1 MKKKNITTILFLFLI
16 IAGFGFVAHAQVA
29 HAQTAGQNDKIVN
42 VDFPCPG
49 CKTGTTDIVTYINNL
64 YKFSLWIGGALA
76 LGMIVAGGIMRIVS
90 AGSPDKLREAS
101 DMITSSIF
109 GLILLFGSYLVL
121 NTINPQIT
129 LLKFP
134 AAGEGDA
141 KLSPQT
147 TDSLTASDCVSSSTQ
162 TFETIKVWDGKYQRS
177 DLSCLYRRSVT
188 PSAIGIVEG
197 DYYASNP
204 TIPKGSMVWLYPYFK
219 KQGETSTAE
228 CLIYAYL
235 APKDS
240 NNTKPEIQMVDLNSN
255 LQLCVPKMQSLDS
268 PTCKT
273 WEFRAKNADTGTP
286 VLMAIDTSTSTGGFN
301 YFDISN
307 PPPLESVNAGPIGA
321 LGTLL
326 TKIKYYCIGKDG
338 KTDKNNVCEQDGN
351 NPFWRCTISENPKIN
366 MPSNNVDVQ
375 ACAGTDASRPC
386 ETVVSAGFAVNSKP
400 CDKTIN
406 NSSLNA
412 TGECKLNPDL
422 ITKLKAFSKAMGGTS
437 AWYITEAWPSTVHHM
452 ASCHAIGTC
461 ADIKLTTPASGNDPC
476 GNVTKAMAALKAA
489 GLGGSLNEYAGCNG
503 KTYDT
508 TTGDNIHVQW

>member
-1 MKKKNITTILFLFLI
+1 MRRKNITTIFFLFLI
-16 IAGFGFVAHAQVA
+16 IMGFGLVA

-49 CKTGTTDIVTYINNL
+49 CQSKTTDIVTYINNL

-121 NTINPQIT
+121 NTINPEIT
-129 LLKFP
+129 LLKLP
-134 AAGEGDA
+134 AAGESDI
-141 KLSPQT
+141 KLSSQN
-147 TDSLTASDCVSSSTQ
+147 TDSLTANDCVGSDTQ
-162 TFETIKVWDGKYQRS
+162 TFETIRVFDGSSQVAS
-177 DLSCLYRRSVT
+177 LNCLYRRSVLKT
-188 PSAIGIVEG
+188 QDIQLVEG
-197 DYYASNP
+197 DYYNDNP
-204 TIPKGSMVWLYPYFK
+204 VISKGSMVWLYPYFK
-219 KQGETSTAE
+219 KQGGASTAE

-235 APKDS
+235 LPKDS

-255 LQLCVPKMQSLDS
+255 LQLCAPKMQSLDS

-273 WEFRAKNADTGTP
+273 WTFTAKRSSVKGFDAHDPSQYTP
-286 VLMAIDTSTSTGGFN
+286 VVDAVDVSDQFP
-301 YFDISN
+301 YYDISS
-307 PPPLESVNAGPIGA
+307 PPPLERTKSDGTKVGPVPG
-321 LGTLL
+321 
-326 TKIKYYCIGKDG
+326 
-338 KTDKNNVCEQDGN
+338 QDGLCYTDYCQEQK
-351 NPFWRCTISENPKIN
+351 WTCTVSENPKVN
-366 MPSNNVDVQ
+366 MPSNNADVQ
-375 ACAGTDASRPC
+375 ACAGTDTSHPC
-386 ETVVSAGFAVNSKP
+386 ETVTSAGFAVGSNP

-406 NSSLNA
+406 NSNLNA

-422 ITKLKAFSKAMGGTS
+422 ITKLKVFSKSMGGTG

-476 GNVTKAMAALKAA
+476 GNVKKAMAALKAA